1 MEILIT
7 DAANLDFI
15 KLTKELDENLNG
27 ISADRPE
34 EERTK
39 YASFNE
45 LSDITKAFV
54 MYDKETAIGCAAFK
68 KYATDTVEVKRV
80 FISKNYR
87 GKGLSKILLSEL
99 EKQVKNDG
107 FSRLILETGKN
118 NRAAVSMYKGLD
130 YREIDN
136 FPPYTEMKD
145 SICLN
150 KDLY

>member
-1 MEILIT
+1 MKILIT

-15 KLTKELDENLNG
+15 RLTKELDENLNG

-54 MYDKETAIGCAAFK
+54 MYDKEIAIGCAAFK
-68 KYATDTVEVKRV
+68 KYTTDTVEVKRV

-99 EKQVKNDG
+99 EKQVENDG

-118 NRAAVSMYKGLD
+118 NRAAVSMYKGLN
-130 YREIDN
+130 YRETDN
-136 FPPYTEMKD
+136 FPPYTEMED
-145 SICLN
+145 SICLSKN
-150 KDLY
+150 LY

>member
-1 MEILIT
+1 MKILIT

-15 KLTKELDENLNG
+15 RLTKELDENLNG

-87 GKGLSKILLSEL
+87 GRGLSKMLLYEL

-118 NRAAVSMYKGLD
+118 NRAAVSMYKAIN
-130 YREIDN
+130 YKETDN
-136 FPPYTEMKD
+136 FPPYTEMED
-145 SICLN
+145 SICLS
-150 KDLY
+150 KDLH

>member
-1 MEILIT
+1 MKILVT

-15 KLTKELDENLNG
+15 RLTKELDENLNG

-45 LSDITKAFV
+45 LLGITRAFV
-54 MYDKETAIGCAAFK
+54 LYDKEVAIGCAAFK
-68 KYATDTVEVKRV
+68 KYAMDTVEVKRV
-80 FISKNYR
+80 FISEKYR
-87 GKGLSKILLSEL
+87 GKGLSKMLLSEL
-99 EKQVKNDG
+99 EMQVRKEG

-118 NRAAVSMYKGLD
+118 NRAAVSMYKAIN
-130 YREIDN
+130 YREIGN
-136 FPPYTEMKD
+136 FPPYTDMED
-145 SICLN
+145 SICLS